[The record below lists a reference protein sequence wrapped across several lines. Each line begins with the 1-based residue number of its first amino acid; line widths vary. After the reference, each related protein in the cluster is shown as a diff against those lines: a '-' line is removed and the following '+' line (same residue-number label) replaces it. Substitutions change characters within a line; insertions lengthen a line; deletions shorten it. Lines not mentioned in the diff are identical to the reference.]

1 MSDEARPR
9 AGSDSASWTGPASE
23 TARARKARPSFAGA
37 TGDLVVTRF
46 LAGTQITR
54 REPRSSFQGVMLRA
68 PAIGQRRGYS
78 IVLAAI
84 GGGED
89 VALALD
95 LDENEVVA
103 QWRETAS
110 LLGLPMMLC
119 HASGEIELLQN
130 QLGGIALG
138 RSIFSRRRLRRV
150 RRRRK

>member
-9 AGSDSASWTGPASE
+9 AGSDSASWAGPAGE
-23 TARARKARPSFAGA
+23 TARARQARPSFAGA

-46 LAGTQITR
+46 LAGTQITC

-68 PAIGQRRGYS
+68 PALGQRRGYS
-78 IVLAAI
+78 IVLAAVA
-84 GGGED
+84 GGED
-89 VALALD
+89 IALELD
-95 LDENEVVA
+95 LDENDVVA
-103 QWRETAS
+103 HWRETAA

-119 HASGEIELLQN
+119 HANGEIELLQN

-138 RSIFSRRRLRRV
+138 RSIFNRRRLRRV